1 MLEKYLIYLVSQE
14 RDEQMKSECDF
25 HCIVEVETECEED
38 RYSKQL
44 KAIKEWQRQMDCK
57 SLEIKLENINGSY
70 IWTAIDVNDEGQDNV
85 YYYLSIKPLLKKIH
99 FFIKGNLNNSKTKTN

>member
-1 MLEKYLIYLVSQE
+1 MLEKYLICLISQK

-25 HCIVEVETECEED
+25 HCIVEVETECGENVY
-38 RYSKQL
+38 RKQL
-44 KAIKEWQRQMDCK
+44 KAIKEWQRQMDCE

-85 YYYLSIKPLLKKIH
+85 YYYLSVKPLLKKIH
-99 FFIKGNLNNSKTKTN
+99 FFIKGNLNSSKVKTN